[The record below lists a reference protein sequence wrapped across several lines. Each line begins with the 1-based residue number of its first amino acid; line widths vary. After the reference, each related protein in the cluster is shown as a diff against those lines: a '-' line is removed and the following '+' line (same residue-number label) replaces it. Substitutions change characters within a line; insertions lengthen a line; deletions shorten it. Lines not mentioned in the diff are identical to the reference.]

1 MPRKVKEWIG
11 KTDDTMPPPSV
22 RLRIFEQHGGRC
34 RLTGKKI
41 LAGDKWDLDHI
52 VPLAD
57 GGENRESNLAPVLHF
72 AHQQKTTKE
81 NKTRAKAK
89 RNAIKHFGMTPKKPK
104 SRFKRRMDGTVV
116 FRDTGEPVGR
126 KNNG

>member
-1 MPRKVKEWIG
+1 MARKVKEWIG

-22 RLRIFEQHGGRC
+22 RLRIFEQHGGRR

-57 GGENRESNLAPVLHF
+57 GGENRERNLAPVLHF

-81 NKTRAKAK
+81 NKARAKAK
-89 RNAIKHFGMTPKKPK
+89 RNMTKHFGMTRQKPK
-104 SRFKRRMDGTVV
+104 SRFKRRLDGTVV

>member
-1 MPRKVKEWIG
+1 M
-11 KTDDTMPPPSV
+11 
-22 RLRIFEQHGGRC
+22 RIFEKHGGRC

-57 GGENRESNLAPVLHF
+57 GGENRERNLAPVLHY
-72 AHQQKTTKE
+72 AHQQKTVEE
-81 NKTRAKAK
+81 NKARAKAK
-89 RNAIKHFGMTPKKPK
+89 RNAIKQFGMKQQKPK

-126 KNNG
+126 PREH

>member
-22 RLRIFEQHGGRC
+22 RLRIFERDGGRC

-52 VPLAD
+52 IPLAD
-57 GGENRESNLAPVLHF
+57 GGENREAILHRF
-72 AHQQKTTKE
+72 FTMHTSKRRRKRTKH
-81 NKTRAKAK
+81 AQK
-89 RNAIKHFGMTPKKPK
+89 RNETRSNISA
-104 SRFKRRMDGTVV
+104 
-116 FRDTGEPVGR
+116 
-126 KNNG
+126 